1 MILFSL
7 AVTDSGLSK
16 FDVGLIGAGVG
27 AVVGAG
33 VVLLVVA
40 VVCDVCFCKKT
51 HAPVQQNV
59 SITNSLFN
67 KTHEIYCVYNF

>member
-16 FDVGLIGAGVG
+16 FAVGFIGA
-27 AVVGAG
+27 AVGAG

-40 VVCDVCFCKKT
+40 VVCGVCFCRQT

-59 SITNSLFN
+59 SITYS
-67 KTHEIYCVYNF
+67 